1 MAILVTGAAGFIGSH
16 TCEKLLK
23 RGFEVI
29 GLDDFNDYYSPVQK
43 RQNAKDA
50 GCKVYEA
57 DIRDKDRLASIF
69 SENRI
74 EKVVH
79 LAARAGVRPSIAE
92 PKLYFDVN
100 VGGTLNLLELAR
112 EHKCRNFVFASSSS
126 VYGCNEKIPFSEDD
140 VTDLQLSPYAA
151 SKKSGEQICRTYS
164 YLYDMNITC
173 LRFFTVYGPRGRP
186 DMAPLKFTQLIESG
200 RPIEMFG
207 DGNSSRDYT
216 YVDDITDGV
225 VSAVEKDLRFEII
238 NLGNSRP
245 VKLMDFIKTVE
256 RSLGKEAK
264 ITRKP
269 MPKADVPVT
278 YADISKARRLLGYD
292 PKTTIE
298 EGIKRLVD
306 WYR

>member
-1 MAILVTGAAGFIGSH
+1 
-16 TCEKLLK
+16 
-23 RGFEVI
+23 
-29 GLDDFNDYYSPVQK
+29 
-43 RQNAKDA
+43 
-50 GCKVYEA
+50 
-57 DIRDKDRLASIF
+57 
-69 SENRI
+69 
-74 EKVVH
+74 
-79 LAARAGVRPSIAE
+79 
-92 PKLYFDVN
+92 
-100 VGGTLNLLELAR
+100 
-112 EHKCRNFVFASSSS
+112 
-126 VYGCNEKIPFSEDD
+126 
-140 VTDLQLSPYAA
+140 
-151 SKKSGEQICRTYS
+151 
-164 YLYDMNITC
+164 
-173 LRFFTVYGPRGRP
+173 
-186 DMAPLKFTQLIESG
+186 MAPLKFTQLIESG